1 MSGLNRRAFL
11 KGSALG
17 LAAMSATARLTQAA
31 ESPFGPFKMGMQTY
45 SVRNWKVFDEVLQ
58 KATELGLTHLEFWNG
73 HMPQTTDA
81 AKIDEMKKKLAAVN
95 IKPAAY
101 GVVNMG
107 ADPKANRA
115 VFEFAAAMGIETVSV
130 DFDPKSIISLDR
142 LCEEFPNI
150 KLGIHNHGPR
160 SRYQTPD
167 DVLNCVKDHH
177 KNIGATAD
185 LGHYIRSLV
194 DPLEVIEKLKDRL
207 YGIHFKDFKIN
218 DQGKET
224 GEAIPGDGK
233 LKVKETLALL
243 KKVNFQGCLSL
254 EYESNPKDPLPD
266 MKVAL
271 ERIKAAIKEL

>member
-1 MSGLNRRAFL
+1 M

-17 LAAMSATARLTQAA
+17 LAAVAAGTQMARAA
-31 ESPFGPFKMGMQTY
+31 DSPFGPFKMGMQTY
-45 SVRNWKVFDEVLQ
+45 SVRNWKALDDVLA
-58 KATELGLTHLEFWNG
+58 KATELGMGHLEFWNS
-73 HMPQTTDA
+73 HLPQTTDA
-81 AKIDEMKKKLAAVN
+81 AKIDELKKKLAAVN
-95 IKPAAY
+95 IKPTAY
-101 GVVNMG
+101 GVIYMG
-107 ADPKANRA
+107 PDPKANRA
-115 VFEFAAAMGIETVSV
+115 VFEFAVAMGIETVSV
-130 DFDPKSIISLDR
+130 DFDPKSIVSLDR
-142 LCEEFPNI
+142 LCEEFPSV
-150 KLGIHNHGPR
+150 KLGIHNHGPK
-160 SRYQTPD
+160 SRYQTPE

-185 LGHYIRSLV
+185 LGHYIRSSV

-271 ERIKAAIKEL
+271 DRIKAAVKEI